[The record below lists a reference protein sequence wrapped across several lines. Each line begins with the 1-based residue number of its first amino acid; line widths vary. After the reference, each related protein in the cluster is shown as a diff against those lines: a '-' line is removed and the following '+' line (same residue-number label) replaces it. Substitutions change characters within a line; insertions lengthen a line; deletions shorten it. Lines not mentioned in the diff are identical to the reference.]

1 MAADSV
7 NPKPYVN
14 RPPLLICRE
23 KIKARKFRV
32 DGFYIEAFSC
42 QLHMGPPDSAK
53 PEEDARLQMAA
64 GGPSPPSK
72 SPSPGS
78 ASGTTQSASPAEENA
93 VEPAEES
100 RNPGASP
107 SKPADFNTL
116 QDMAVA
122 DCNGPGVECIGKSQQ
137 PSTVSAVPNQSSVRQ
152 GQGNLACS
160 AGHGNGSG
168 QGLSSSGPTSSV
180 QNSLLPTSTQ
190 MQKKLCDVRTS
201 GGIPNGFGDCGPQ
214 CSPPAIKTEF
224 GGDPAQQAQ
233 HANNVFVKSEQV
245 ESAAQGDTLEEEA
258 GHHRQGHWQT
268 ASQTQHAEHAE
279 HASQSTNMSHPYS
292 TTGYAYPSQTPSHAQ
307 RAQRLSA
314 ADAEAQ
320 LFFMPH
326 SSVPMPTAAMMAS
339 NSSGFVAPPSAA
351 FALLKRASSL
361 QQQHLYAQ
369 QHPSQR
375 LYSQQQL
382 QQRQWA
388 AQQHYQQQMLRQ
400 QQQQQ
405 QQQSMGLSREPQLPA
420 LRPAQTVR
428 IVHPQKRLPVPSMA
442 SAQHAMQAS
451 ASQPPPSASQNS
463 NGLPSS
469 ARDPFGSQHAK
480 HGANGFSN
488 QQQGASGTSPHQ
500 KGQHAQHGANGFLH
514 PSVHSMDPQ
523 RKRGSGTSTA
533 FIMWCDGQYK
543 ARGQL
548 EKRAALRN
556 FVQAAKVGLPSS
568 PSSLSCECSSSM
580 LLYKVGSVSKAT
592 QHLPAVCTV

>member
-1 MAADSV
+1 
-7 NPKPYVN
+7 
-14 RPPLLICRE
+14 
-23 KIKARKFRV
+23 
-32 DGFYIEAFSC
+32 
-42 QLHMGPPDSAK
+42 MGPPDSAK
-53 PEEDARLQMAA
+53 PEEDAQLQIAA
-64 GGPSPPSK
+64 GNPSPAPDRKSPSHPSK

-107 SKPADFNTL
+107 SKPADPNTL
-116 QDMAVA
+116 QDMAIA
-122 DCNGPGVECIGKSQQ
+122 DCNSPGAECLGNSQQ
-137 PSTVSAVPNQSSVRQ
+137 PSTVNAVPNQSSVLQ
-152 GQGNLACS
+152 GQGCS

-180 QNSLLPTSTQ
+180 RNSLLPASTQ
-190 MQKKLCDVRTS
+190 MQKKLHTS

-224 GGDPAQQAQ
+224 EGDPAQQAQ

-245 ESAAQGDTLEEEA
+245 ESAAQGETLEEEA

-268 ASQTQHAEHAE
+268 ASQTQHAQHAQ
-279 HASQSTNMSHPYS
+279 HASQPTNISHPYS

-339 NSSGFVAPPSAA
+339 NSSGFVAPPAA
-351 FALLKRASSL
+351 AYALPKRASSL

-369 QHPSQR
+369 QHPSQHC
-375 LYSQQQL
+375 YSQQQL
-382 QQRQWA
+382 QQQQQWV

-405 QQQSMGLSREPQLPA
+405 QQSIGLSREPRLATAP

-442 SAQHAMQAS
+442 SAQHAQHAMQAS

-469 ARDPFGSQHAK
+469 ARDPFGSQHPQ

-514 PSVHSMDPQ
+514 PSVHGVDPQ
-523 RKRGSGTSTA
+523 RQRGSGTSTA

-568 PSSLSCECSSSM
+568 PSSLSCGCSSSM
-580 LLYKVGSVSKAT
+580 HLYKVGSVSKAT
-592 QHLPAVCTV
+592 QHCLLSAQSEPMLLCQARFTPVDFTDF